1 MPKITCKAINFPEY
15 CFSCITQVL
24 KCSLSHSCV
33 SSIFISYLIPKC
45 IVEGLMLSLV
55 IIFSP
60 CIPQT
65 HNSTLI
71 IMDCITVFPCPLGS
85 I

>member
-1 MPKITCKAINFPEY
+1 MPKVTCKAINFPEY

-33 SSIFISYLIPKC
+33 SSVFISYLIPKC
-45 IVEGLMLSLV
+45 IVEGLMLSL
-55 IIFSP
+55 
-60 CIPQT
+60 T

-71 IMDCITVFPCPLGS
+71 IMDCITVFPRPLGS

>member
-15 CFSCITQVL
+15 CFSCITKVL
-24 KCSLSHSCV
+24 KCSLSHGCI

-45 IVEGLMLSLV
+45 IVEGLMLSL
-55 IIFSP
+55 
-60 CIPQT
+60 T

>member
-33 SSIFISYLIPKC
+33 SSVFISYLIPKC
-45 IVEGLMLSLV
+45 IVEGLMLSL
-55 IIFSP
+55 
-60 CIPQT
+60 T

>member
-45 IVEGLMLSLV
+45 IVEGLMLSL
-55 IIFSP
+55 
-60 CIPQT
+60 T